1 MSWIFNTGVCSDT
14 ADMLDQLVAWVTNAT
29 DFPTNIFTK
38 EPVGGTGVYVRTE
51 TAQVQTNSPNASFS
65 AQTRCLSRGGV
76 RLWLAHSETN
86 GIFGCTSESS
96 NPIAATKFANT
107 PGGSPAAEYLQSVS
121 GGDHSR
127 FSRCYPV
134 SGANKF
140 WFFASDDRLQV
151 HVRFQRSNGS
161 WQAFSFGKGRK
172 PYPSAWTG
180 GEFFAPQ
187 CPSSVVTD
195 WTDPDYPY
203 HQSLFGKSEQ
213 FLPGDSHVDPYGFG
227 MMRLHY
233 GGQKFGA
240 LSLPPNV
247 GDTLPGYFFSKILVW
262 GGITLR
268 DFDGTPT
275 YYGSVYRN
283 SPNKFNGRSVG
294 VPYSLYLH
302 ESQGSGQF
310 QFLCDIPGIRG
321 IALGTAQ
328 AEDVVN
334 DDWVIFPQT
343 SPGAGDPTPST
354 GYVASGQRAVAYYC
368 PGI

>member
-1 MSWIFNTGVCSDT
+1 MSWIYNTGICTDT

-38 EPVGGTGVYVRTE
+38 EAVGGAGVYTRTE
-51 TAQVQTNSPNASFS
+51 TAAVDGNIPNATFS
-65 AQTRCLSRGGV
+65 AQTRCLSRDGV
-76 RLWLAHSETN
+76 RLWIAHSETN

-107 PGGSPAAEYLQSVS
+107 PGGSPAAEYLKSVS
-121 GGDHSR
+121 GGEHSR

-161 WQAFSFGKGRK
+161 WQAFSFGRGRK

-180 GEFFAPQ
+180 GEFFTGQ
-187 CPSSVVTD
+187 CPSNTPSL
-195 WTDPDYPY
+195 WTDPEQPY
-203 HQSLFGKSEQ
+203 HCGLFGKSTNI
-213 FLPGDSHVDPYGFG
+213 FNGAFTDLYCTGH
-227 MMRLHY
+227 MRVHY
-233 GGQKFGA
+233 GGQKFSV
-240 LSLPPNV
+240 LSVYPILSSLLASWYV
-247 GDTLPGYFFSKILVW
+247 SKVYVW
-262 GGITLR
+262 GGCSQG
-268 DFDGTPT
+268 DFEGN
-275 YYGSVYRN
+275 YAGGVHRN

-294 VPYSLYLH
+294 VPFSLYLH
-302 ESQGSGQF
+302 EEVGSGQL

-321 IALGTAQ
+321 MNIGTAQ

-343 SPGAGDPTPST
+343 SPEAGDPTAST
-354 GYVASGQRAVAYYC
+354 GYVASAKRAIAYYC